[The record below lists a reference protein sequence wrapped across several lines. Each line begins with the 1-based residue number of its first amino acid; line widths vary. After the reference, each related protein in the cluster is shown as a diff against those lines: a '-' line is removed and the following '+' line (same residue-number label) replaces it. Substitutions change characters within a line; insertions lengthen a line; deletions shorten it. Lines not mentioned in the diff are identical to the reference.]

1 MFIQGR
7 FLPALLFYSMIL
19 EYFKSLKGSTRY
31 GHSKGTGLSG
41 EAVDPKRLP

>member
-19 EYFKSLKGSTRY
+19 EYCKSLKGST
-31 GHSKGTGLSG
+31 SSLSDYLG
-41 EAVDPKRLP
+41 